1 MLRGPALP
9 EVPEHSARLDLRVP
23 CPRPESGRG
32 REVGSKQVQMQTEE
46 QADAERFYSYLKK
59 LQAISQ
65 DEAQSDGHVAVS
77 HTDESQTTVAL
88 QSRPPS
94 HPPSADRE
102 IANPL
107 KQSRSLSH
115 QHFVGESTCAV
126 FANRLLQCLQPEGT
140 STSTLPEQHYVK
152 RPEFTRQVGNP
163 YSCKFPDR
171 IRATLLVRVALRFI
185 GQDYHFFL
193 QKEFLQQLE
202 KAYASKDTQDADPAW
217 ACKFFVVLALGELYS
232 TTLPSNPPSVPGTDY
247 FVSAVN
253 LLQDLYE
260 EPSVTQIETMLL
272 FCFYSNALGRVKSA
286 HVYSGLAVRFS
297 TCLGLHRDPPEDLDL
312 TAVEVEHR
320 VRLWWTAYIFDRSTS
335 SRLGQ
340 PLTIQDEDIDVRLPS
355 SDHLSPE
362 DQAKLGSPA
371 HLCANI
377 ELARITGS
385 IMRDIYS
392 PSSAL
397 RGSFLHNVRTI
408 LKSLRKWDANV
419 APSLRLSQGPA
430 NRPLTSLQ
438 LHFNQCIILTTR
450 PVLLHVLK
458 TKNPFGEPNANPN
471 ANAALNDGPA
481 AEPLSETATML
492 AESCISAAR
501 TSNGILSQLYVEN
514 ALALF
519 GHFDAH
525 YLFAS
530 TLVLIISAIISPN
543 SSDSDAVQTA
553 FHLLRTMRDSGNV
566 SAAQFYPRLS
576 HIQWSIGRLRGRVT
590 ARHEASVANAQQTD
604 SSAQALDAPELPP
617 LGSSDFE
624 NYDWDDFAVPDA
636 NFASYDWTG
645 LGRVTVDP
653 LDNPMLQTFLDHA
666 DATWDENIGIIVG
679 DMT

>member
-1 MLRGPALP
+1 MSPAC
-9 EVPEHSARLDLRVP
+9 ERA
-23 CPRPESGRG
+23 
-32 REVGSKQVQMQTEE
+32 KQ
-46 QADAERFYSYLKK
+46 FNSYLKK
-59 LQAISQ
+59 LQASSR
-65 DEAQSDGHVAVS
+65 EGGQSDGQVEVGHVDES
-77 HTDESQTTVAL
+77 HTVAAG
-88 QSRPPS
+88 QSRPS
-94 HPPSADRE
+94 GQRPSADLE

-107 KQSRSLSH
+107 KESRSLSH

-140 STSTLPEQHYVK
+140 STATPPEQHYVK
-152 RPEFTRQVGNP
+152 RPEFARQVGTL
-163 YSCKFPDR
+163 YGCKFPDR

-185 GQDYHFFL
+185 GEDYHFFL

-202 KAYASKDTQDADPAW
+202 RTYASKEAQNAENAW

-232 TTLPSNPPSVPGTDY
+232 ATVPSHPPGVPGTDY
-247 FVSAVN
+247 FVNAVN
-253 LLQDLYE
+253 LLQDGYE

-286 HVYSGLAVRFS
+286 HVYSGLALRLS
-297 TCLGLHRDPPEDLDL
+297 TCLGLHRDPPEDAGL
-312 TAVEVEHR
+312 TPVELEHR
-320 VRLWWTAYIFDRSTS
+320 VRLWWTAYIFDRSTT
-335 SRLGQ
+335 SRLGL
-340 PLTIQDEDIDVRLPS
+340 PLSIRDEDIDVRLPS
-355 SDHLSPE
+355 SDHLPPE
-362 DQAKLGSPA
+362 DQDKFGSPA

-392 PSSAL
+392 PSSSL

-419 APSLRLSQGPA
+419 APSLRLTHAGA
-430 NRPLTSLQ
+430 NRPVTSLQ

-458 TKNPFGEPNANPN
+458 AKNPFGESDTGTN
-471 ANAALNDGPA
+471 GPST
-481 AEPLSETATML
+481 EPLSETAMML
-492 AESCISAAR
+492 ADSCVSAAR
-501 TSNGILSQLYVEN
+501 TSNSILSQLYVEN

-590 ARHEASVANAQQTD
+590 ARNETSLPANAPENS
-604 SSAQALDAPELPP
+604 SSANGLSAPELPP
-617 LGSSDFE
+617 LDNLDFDS
-624 NYDWDDFAVPDA
+624 YDWNDFPMPDLA
-636 NFASYDWTG
+636 TYDWTG
-645 LGRVTVDP
+645 LGRVIVDP

-666 DATWDENIGIIVG
+666 DTTWDENMDVIGAEI
-679 DMT
+679 T